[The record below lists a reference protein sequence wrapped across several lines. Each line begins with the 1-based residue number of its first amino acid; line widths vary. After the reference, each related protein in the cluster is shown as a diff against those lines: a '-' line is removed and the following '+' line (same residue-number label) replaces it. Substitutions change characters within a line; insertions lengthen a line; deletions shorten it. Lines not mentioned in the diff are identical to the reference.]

1 MIYSKLGALSYA
13 STPALEQQVLQQET
27 QGSHL
32 DSIPPQSIS
41 NQRSYKDIDHDHAIV
56 DCIPSIS
63 NVVAHYFKTEAERE
77 DALQDILT
85 QLVLKKDS
93 FRGDKPFSHWALR
106 ISSRTCISKI
116 RYSKIRNFFSIDHEN
131 AREVQAD
138 IPTPEKELQVDEH
151 KQLLHKAIEQLKAK
165 DRELILLCDIM
176 GKSDTETQTILDI
189 KSAGTFRV
197 RKHRAREKL
206 KHILGQLGYQHETSS

>member
-1 MIYSKLGALSYA
+1 VTLQNA
-13 STPALEQQVLQQET
+13 SGPLLTSEPKP
-27 QGSHL
+27 
-32 DSIPPQSIS
+32 SIPQQSP
-41 NQRSYKDIDHDHAIV
+41 YKDIDHDQAIV
-56 DCIPSIS
+56 ECIPAIS
-63 NVVAHYFKTEAERE
+63 NVVAHYFKSEAERE
-77 DALQDILT
+77 DALQEVLT

-116 RYSKIRNFFSIDHEN
+116 RYSRIRHFFSIDHEN
-131 AREVQAD
+131 AREVESEF
-138 IPTPEKELQVDEH
+138 PTPESTLQTDES
-151 KQLLHKAIEQLKAK
+151 KQLLHQAIEKLKAK

-176 GKSDTETQTILDI
+176 GKNDTEVQTILDI

-206 KHILGQLGYQHETSS
+206 KLILTQLGYQHES